1 MSILKPNGNFLY
13 FMKRY
18 THKKTCR
25 ICDSEKMVKI
35 LDLGIMPPANSF
47 LDKEELSKPEP
58 AFPLRVY
65 FCTSCTLLQLRDR
78 VDPRYMFRHYA
89 YMTSASKP
97 LIDYFTEYGNE
108 LVRKF
113 IKSKDDFVVEVGG
126 NDGPLL
132 SVIHE
137 KCRVLNIEPA
147 KNIAQIS
154 QIKGIPTV
162 TEFFSEEL
170 AKKIVARR
178 GTATILTGSNVFAHI
193 DDMHDLFRGAKHL
206 IGEKGVFVMEVHWV
220 GNLIYEGGFDQIYH
234 EHLCYYSLR
243 TLQRLAEQFGLKVFD
258 AQITNM
264 HGATLR
270 AFISASRPVNPS
282 VGEVLVKEARLGLEK
297 LSTYKKFALRV
308 KKNQGDLRRL
318 LFKLKRQGKTIA
330 GYGAPAKGNTL
341 LNFCK
346 INNKT
351 VDYIVD
357 TTIFKQGL
365 YTPGGHIPVYPPDHL
380 KEKRP
385 DYMLLLA
392 WNYSDAILK
401 KEQEFIKN
409 GGRFI
414 IPVPKVRVV

>member
-1 MSILKPNGNFLY
+1 MI
-13 FMKRY
+13 
-18 THKKTCR
+18 
-25 ICDSEKMVKI
+25 KI

-47 LDKEELSKPEP
+47 LGKEEISKRETV
-58 AFPLRVY
+58 FPLRLY
-65 FCTSCTLLQLRDR
+65 FCPSCTLVQLRDR
-78 VDPRYMFRHYA
+78 VDSKYLFKHYV

-97 LIDYFTEYGNE
+97 LVDYFREYGEE
-108 LVRKF
+108 LIRRFV
-113 IKSKDDFVVEVGG
+113 KSKNDLVVEVGG

-132 SVIHE
+132 SVIQN

-154 QIKGIPTV
+154 QIKGIPTI

-170 AKKIVARR
+170 AKKIVAKR

-193 DDMHDLFRGAKHL
+193 DDMHDVFRGAKHL
-206 IGEKGVFVMEVHWV
+206 IGKKGVFVMEVHWV

-243 TLQRLAEQFGLKVFD
+243 SLQHLSEQFGLKIFD
-258 AQITNM
+258 AQITSM

-270 AFISASRPVNPS
+270 VFISASRTVQQS
-282 VGEVLVKEARLGLEK
+282 VRTLLNREHKLGLEK
-297 LSTYKKFALRV
+297 LSTYKNFSLRV
-308 KKNQGDLRRL
+308 KKNQEDLRSL
-318 LFKLKRQGKTIA
+318 LLNLKRQGKTIA

-346 INNKT
+346 INHKT
-351 VDYIVD
+351 VDYLVD

-365 YTPGGHIPVYPPDHL
+365 YTPGGHIPVHPPEHF
-380 KEKRP
+380 KENQP
-385 DYMLLLA
+385 DYTVLLA

-401 KEQEFIKN
+401 KEDAYRKQ
-409 GGRFI
+409 GGKFI
-414 IPVPKVRVV
+414 IPVPKVKVL

>member
-1 MSILKPNGNFLY
+1 
-13 FMKRY
+13 
-18 THKKTCR
+18 
-25 ICDSEKMVKI
+25 MVKI
-35 LDLGIMPPANSF
+35 LDLGVMPPANSF
-47 LDKEELSKPEP
+47 LDKEDLSKTE
-58 AFPLRVY
+58 ASFPLRVY

-97 LIDYFTEYGNE
+97 LVEYFTDFGNE
-108 LVRKF
+108 LIRRF

-132 SVIHE
+132 SVIQE

-154 QIKGIPTV
+154 QIKGIPTI
-162 TEFFSEEL
+162 TEFFTEEL
-170 AKKIVARR
+170 AKKIVSRR
-178 GTATILTGSNVFAHI
+178 GTATVLTGSNVFAHI

-206 IGEKGVFVMEVHWV
+206 IGQKGVFAMEVHWV

-243 TLQRLAEQFGLKVFD
+243 ALQRLAEQFGLKVFD

-270 AFISASRPVNPS
+270 VFISASRPVKPS
-282 VGEVLVKEARLGLEK
+282 VQAVLVREHKLGLEN

-308 KKNQGDLRRL
+308 KKNRNDLRSL
-318 LFKLKRQGKTIA
+318 LLRLKRQGKTIA

-341 LNFCK
+341 LNFCE
-346 INNKT
+346 IDHKT
-351 VDYIVD
+351 VDYVVD

-365 YTPGGHIPVYPPDHL
+365 YTPGGHIPVYSPEYF
-380 KEKRP
+380 KESPP
-385 DYMLLLA
+385 DYMVLLA
-392 WNYSDAILK
+392 WNYADAILK
-401 KEQEFIKN
+401 KEQEFVKN
-409 GGRFI
+409 GGKFI
-414 IPVPKVRVV
+414 IPVPKVKVL

>member
-1 MSILKPNGNFLY
+1 MI
-13 FMKRY
+13 
-18 THKKTCR
+18 
-25 ICDSEKMVKI
+25 KI

-47 LDKEELSKPEP
+47 LGKEEIPKQE
-58 AFPLRVY
+58 AVFPLRLY
-65 FCTSCTLLQLRDR
+65 FCPSCTLVQLRDR
-78 VDPRYMFRHYA
+78 VDSKYLFRHYV

-97 LIDYFTEYGNE
+97 LVDYFREYGEE
-108 LVRKF
+108 LIRRF
-113 IKSKDDFVVEVGG
+113 IKSKNDLVVEVGG

-132 SVIHE
+132 SIIQN

-154 QIKGIPTV
+154 QIKGIPTI

-170 AKKIVARR
+170 AKKIVAER

-193 DDMHDLFRGAKHL
+193 DDMHDVFRGAKHI
-206 IGEKGVFVMEVHWV
+206 IGKNGVFVMEVHWV

-243 TLQRLAEQFGLKVFD
+243 SLQHLAEQFGLNIFD
-258 AQITNM
+258 AQITSM

-270 AFISASRPVNPS
+270 VFISASRTVQQS
-282 VGEVLVKEARLGLEK
+282 VQTLLNREYKLGLEK
-297 LSTYKKFALRV
+297 LSTYKNFALRV
-308 KKNQGDLRRL
+308 KKNQEDLRSL
-318 LFKLKRQGKTIA
+318 LLNLKRQGKTIA

-346 INNKT
+346 INHKT
-351 VDYIVD
+351 VDYLVD

-365 YTPGGHIPVYPPDHL
+365 YTPGGHIPVHPPEHF
-380 KEKRP
+380 KENRP
-385 DYMLLLA
+385 DYTVLLA

-401 KEQEFIKN
+401 KEDVYRKQ
-409 GGRFI
+409 GGKFI
-414 IPVPKVRVV
+414 IPVPKVKVL